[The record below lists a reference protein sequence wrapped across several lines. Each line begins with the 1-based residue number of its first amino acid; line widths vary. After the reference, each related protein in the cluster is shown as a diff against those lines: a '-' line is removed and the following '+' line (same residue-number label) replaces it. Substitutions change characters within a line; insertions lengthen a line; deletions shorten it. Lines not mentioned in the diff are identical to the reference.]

1 METTELLWG
10 AAVTVVVCASFLV
23 SASVGLGGSLL
34 LVPALS
40 LALGTKEGVA
50 LAALLLGCNN
60 VLKVFAYRR
69 SIPWRASA
77 AVVALVAVGAFVG
90 AALMASASESFVA
103 MAVLVMLVLTLVT
116 ERTGW
121 EPAKVAFAPGYAFVS
136 GATSG
141 FSGTSGPLKGAAI
154 RHLGLDRRHFVGAA
168 SVASLAGDLT
178 KTAVFVDAQLL
189 GRDALMIAAA
199 AVPLMVLGTWM
210 GVTVNR
216 RAGERGFA
224 LLFWSVMAGYGARL
238 LTAVV

>member
-1 METTELLWG
+1 MEVGELFWG

-23 SASVGLGGSLL
+23 SASVGLGGSLI

-60 VLKVFAYRR
+60 VLKVGAYRH

-77 AVVALVAVGAFVG
+77 VVVTLVAMGAFLG
-90 AALMASASESFVA
+90 AAAMASASESVVVV
-103 MAVLVMLVLTLVT
+103 AVLFMLVLTLVT

-121 EPAKVAFAPGYAFVS
+121 EPVRVAFAPGYAFVS

-178 KTAVFVDAQLL
+178 KTAVFADAELL
-189 GRDALMIAAA
+189 GEGALMIAAG
-199 AVPLMVLGTWM
+199 AVPLMVIGTWM
-210 GVTVNR
+210 GVTLNR
-216 RAGERGFA
+216 RAGERGFL

-238 LTAVV
+238 VTALV